1 MIGGFYMMEQEEL
14 KKRLAK
20 LSPEKHDA
28 LMNLLQHK
36 GITDSQL
43 PIIARR
49 QASNKF
55 PLSSAQLWLWFLQQL
70 DPDSP
75 VYNVPVGVRL
85 TGSLNVAALE
95 QSLREIVLR
104 HEILR
109 TSFPSIDGQPVQVIS
124 PDVALKL
131 PIIDL
136 QELPETER
144 ESEAQRLAIE
154 QFEQPFNLAQGSL
167 WQFQL
172 LRLAEEEHILL
183 LTIHHIIF
191 DGKSLNTFFREFAAL
206 YRAFSTSQASPLPEL
221 SIQYADFACWQQQWL
236 QSKELESQ
244 LAYWQQQLGG
254 SIPALE
260 LPIDR
265 ARPAVHTYQGSR
277 QSLVFPENLT
287 NDLKI
292 LSLQEEVTLFM
303 TLLTGF
309 KTLLYCYTQQEDIL
323 LCSPVTGHNRSETE
337 DLIGYFNNILLMRTD
352 LSGNPSFREL
362 IGRVRQTAL
371 EAYQNQNVPLQKL
384 VELSNLTRTP
394 LSRGMFALHHITSQP
409 LELPGL
415 SVSFLDIHN
424 RTANFDL
431 SLLVEEKQGT
441 LTAILEYK
449 TALFEKT
456 TITQILENFQT
467 LLESLV
473 ANPEQRLLDLPLLRE
488 PESYQLENSNSSPDK
503 IQQKPEETF
512 VPPSDDLEIQLTK
525 IWENVLGKKPISVKD
540 NFFEVGGHSLL
551 TVRLLSQIEKAFGKS
566 LPLATLF
573 QAPTVEQ
580 LAKILH
586 QSGWSSPWFSLV
598 PIQASGSQPPF
609 FGIHSLG
616 KGQEH
621 YRNIARH
628 LGSDQPIYG
637 LDYWL
642 ATQTKDTKELPKT
655 WSVEEL
661 AAHYIKEMQIL
672 QPEGPYFLA
681 GLSFAGLVAYEM
693 AQQLVTQDQ
702 EVALLVLFD
711 TACPALSVKSLDFNS
726 LQIHL
731 RNLSQLEM
739 KEKLAYIMMKVNYK
753 IEHYIKS
760 IKPFFRKVAEKFYL
774 KFKLPMPYALHYSL
788 IVEANQKLGSDY
800 ALQVYPGKVTLFRA
814 SDQAVRYDQVSDL
827 GWSAM
832 AVGGLEIHEVP
843 GDHLGMFQEPHVQ
856 MLAEKLRA
864 CIDKDV
870 IPITIAYRPTKY

>member
-1 MIGGFYMMEQEEL
+1 MMEQEEL

-20 LSPEKHDA
+20 LSPEKHNA

-55 PLSSAQLWLWFLQQL
+55 PLSSAQLGLWFLQQL
-70 DPDSP
+70 DPDSL

-154 QFEQPFNLAQGSL
+154 QFEQPFDLAQGSL

-384 VELSNLTRTP
+384 VELSNLNRTP

-503 IQQKPEETF
+503 IQQKPEEIF

-525 IWENVLGKKPISVKD
+525 IWENVLGKKPIGVKD
-540 NFFEVGGHSLL
+540 NFFDLGGHSLL
-551 TVRLLSQIEKAFGKS
+551 ALHLLAQIEKTFGKN

-573 QAPTVEQ
+573 QAPNIEE
-580 LAKILH
+580 LAKILRQKGWSAPCKSLVVI
-586 QSGWSSPWFSLV
+586 QSG
-598 PIQASGSQPPF
+598 GSKRPLF
-609 FGIHSLG
+609 FFHVFGEGL
-616 KGQEH
+616 KFC
-621 YRNIARH
+621 RPLTRH
-628 LGSDQPIYG
+628 LDPEQPIYG
-637 LDYWL
+637 LAAGIMDEVSL
-642 ATQTKDTKELPKT
+642 NKLEDG
-655 WSVEEL
+655 V
-661 AAHYIKEMQIL
+661 AHYIKEMRSI
-672 QPEGPYFLA
+672 QPEGPYLLA
-681 GLSFAGLVAYEM
+681 GIYCGGRVAYEV
-693 AQQLVTQDQ
+693 AQQLYAQGQ
-702 EVALLVLFD
+702 KVALLALLDTLKDGEAIKIIPVKERALAHWNNFLRIGPAYLLSKRRLEKAKNRLMSIYCEFYERMGLPSPQTCQSFTYRKKKEEGNTEWLF
-711 TACPALSVKSLDFNS
+711 APK
-726 LQIHL
+726 
-731 RNLSQLEM
+731 
-739 KEKLAYIMMKVNYK
+739 
-753 IEHYIKS
+753 
-760 IKPFFRKVAEKFYL
+760 
-774 KFKLPMPYALHYSL
+774 
-788 IVEANQKLGSDY
+788 
-800 ALQVYPGKVTLFRA
+800 QVYPERVTLFRA
-814 SDQAVRYDQVSDL
+814 IENIGFIDPDL
-827 GWSAM
+827 GWSELAP
-832 AVGGLEIHEVP
+832 GGLEIHDVL
-843 GDHLGMFQEPHVQ
+843 GDTFSMLQEPYVQ
-856 MLAEKLRA
+856 GLAEKLRH
-864 CIDKDV
+864 CIDRVEAEELAD
-870 IPITIAYRPTKY
+870 IPPLCSDPFVWDNEEAEG

>member
-55 PLSSAQLWLWFLQQL
+55 PLSSAQLGLWFLQQL
-70 DPDSP
+70 DPDSL
-75 VYNVPVGVRL
+75 VYNVPLGVRL

-154 QFEQPFNLAQGSL
+154 QFEQPFDLAQGSL

-384 VELSNLTRTP
+384 VELPNLTRTP

-415 SVSFLDIHN
+415 RVSFLDIHN

-488 PESYQLENSNSSPDK
+488 PESYQLENSNSSPEK
-503 IQQKPEETF
+503 IQQKPEEIF

-525 IWENVLGKKPISVKD
+525 IWENVLGKKPIGVKD
-540 NFFEVGGHSLL
+540 NFFDLGGHSLL
-551 TVRLLSQIEKAFGKS
+551 ALHLLAQIEKTFGKN

-573 QAPTVEQ
+573 QAPNIEE
-580 LAKILH
+580 LAKILRQKGWSAPCKSLVVI
-586 QSGWSSPWFSLV
+586 QSG
-598 PIQASGSQPPF
+598 GSKRPLF
-609 FGIHSLG
+609 FFHVFGEGL
-616 KGQEH
+616 KFC
-621 YRNIARH
+621 RPLTRH
-628 LGSDQPIYG
+628 LDPEQPIYG
-637 LDYWL
+637 LAAGIMDEVSL
-642 ATQTKDTKELPKT
+642 NK
-655 WSVEEL
+655 VEDGV
-661 AAHYIKEMQIL
+661 AHYIKEMRSI
-672 QPEGPYFLA
+672 QPEGPYLLA
-681 GLSFAGLVAYEM
+681 GIYCGGRVAYEV
-693 AQQLVTQDQ
+693 AQQLYVQGQ
-702 EVALLVLFD
+702 KVALLALLD
-711 TACPALSVKSLDFNS
+711 TLKDGEAIKIIPVKERALAHWNNFLRIGPAYLLSKRRLEKAKIRLMSIYCEFYERMGLPSPQACQSFTYRKK
-726 LQIHL
+726 
-731 RNLSQLEM
+731 
-739 KEKLAYIMMKVNYK
+739 KEEGNTEWVFAPK
-753 IEHYIKS
+753 
-760 IKPFFRKVAEKFYL
+760 
-774 KFKLPMPYALHYSL
+774 
-788 IVEANQKLGSDY
+788 
-800 ALQVYPGKVTLFRA
+800 QVYPERVTLFRA
-814 SDQAVRYDQVSDL
+814 IENIGFIDPEL
-827 GWSAM
+827 GWSELAP
-832 AVGGLEIHEVP
+832 GGLEIHDVP
-843 GDHLGMFQEPHVQ
+843 GDTFSMLQEPYVQ
-856 MLAEKLRA
+856 GLAEKLRH
-864 CIDKDV
+864 CIDRV
-870 IPITIAYRPTKY
+870 QAEELAHIPPLCSDPFVCDNEEAEG